1 MFVCTEYIHT
11 YFVKLN
17 LRRKEKKDLPS
28 VIPKHTT
35 KIVHF
40 NATDYIFLKKILISD
55 YYCYTKYPLL
65 EMFVQSN

>member
-40 NATDYIFLKKILISD
+40 NATDYIFFKKKFSFQIITAILSTP
-55 YYCYTKYPLL
+55 Y
-65 EMFVQSN
+65 